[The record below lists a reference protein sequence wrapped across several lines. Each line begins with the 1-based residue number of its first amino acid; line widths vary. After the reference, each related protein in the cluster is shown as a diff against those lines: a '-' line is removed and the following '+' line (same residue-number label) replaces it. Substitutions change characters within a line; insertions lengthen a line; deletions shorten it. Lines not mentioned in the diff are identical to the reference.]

1 MRLANV
7 LGLLGRNEEASE
19 ALAEAKRIGPP
30 GWNLEKYI
38 RTLRINWRDNSDIL
52 HPLTSGLRV
61 IEEQQVPFFDPS
73 DINAG
78 SLSAEGALL
87 DKLSAR
93 QRAVLSRALKG
104 MLNKVIADELNIA
117 EGTVKAHLSA
127 AFKVLGVKN
136 RTEAVYLLSKRNTA
150 IDI

>member
-1 MRLANV
+1 MGKYAEAEAVIRHSVTRSPSAYLGWMRLANV
-7 LGLLGRNEEASE
+7 LGLLGRNEEAAE

-38 RTLRINWRDNSDIL
+38 RTLRINWRDNSEIL
-52 HPLTSGLRV
+52 HPLTSGLRA

-73 DINAG
+73 EINTG

-104 MLNKVIADELNIA
+104 MLNKWL
-117 EGTVKAHLSA
+117 TR
-127 AFKVLGVKN
+127 N
-136 RTEAVYLLSKRNTA
+136 RQHFLRH
-150 IDI
+150 